1 MRGKGGVLT
10 FTWLVCRASI
20 GGINPKVRD
29 LGRSNAAELFASEY
43 IRKWGGIARTEVLIQ
58 VAKSGIIVF
67 GFRGR
72 GQRHCT
78 VVSPHTH

>member
-10 FTWLVCRASI
+10 FTRLVRRASI

-29 LGRSNAAELFASEY
+29 LGRSDA
-43 IRKWGGIARTEVLIQ
+43 
-58 VAKSGIIVF
+58 SGIVRVGIHQIAKYGIIGV

-72 GQRHCT
+72 GQRHRS
-78 VVSPHTH
+78 VVSPTSHCPGMRAKPESRIP